1 MDIFPL
7 RRMNWKRKKK
17 ESLHTHS
24 QESHSF
30 NLYTHTHAILLR
42 NITRNSESR
51 RKLNQKPNIL
61 KNTPKQKKKK
71 KKIVK
76 LTHTHSTLVN
86 FSRIFV
92 FLNSLI
98 FL

>member
-30 NLYTHTHAILLR
+30 NLYTHTRYSLAEHYSKFGIASQI
-42 NITRNSESR
+42 
-51 RKLNQKPNIL
+51 KPKTKYI
-61 KNTPKQKKKK
+61 KKYTQTKKKK
-71 KKIVK
+71 KKIC
-76 LTHTHSTLVN
+76 
-86 FSRIFV
+86 
-92 FLNSLI
+92 
-98 FL
+98 